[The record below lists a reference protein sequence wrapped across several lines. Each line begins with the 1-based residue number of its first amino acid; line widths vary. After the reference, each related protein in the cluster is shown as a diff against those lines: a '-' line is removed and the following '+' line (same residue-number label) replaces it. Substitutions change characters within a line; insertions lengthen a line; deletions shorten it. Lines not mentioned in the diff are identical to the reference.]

1 MPRRRPGVFVSRNS
15 LDLES
20 DLMLTPRPQTFC
32 SFLWNVIDPICRALP
47 YWSLAK
53 RESSSFGLTA
63 TLSISIFSVWRIPPP
78 RSSRVRGAPSIRSPA
93 CSRGSRSLSDGMP
106 DEVHTKYKNE
116 NLPVFGAEKKL
127 GEHIQFSPAS
137 GPGRSDLT
145 NRTPY
150 TTIVSTL

>member
-1 MPRRRPGVFVSRNS
+1 MKFRGGEFSTGTMGNFQP
-15 LDLES
+15 E
-20 DLMLTPRPQTFC
+20 LT
-32 SFLWNVIDPICRALP
+32 
-47 YWSLAK
+47 
-53 RESSSFGLTA
+53 
-63 TLSISIFSVWRIPPP
+63 
-78 RSSRVRGAPSIRSPA
+78 RGAPSIRSPA